1 MHRNP
6 AASDTLSA
14 AKAARDL
21 LRHTAGGR
29 AGYFLKQ
36 NGHFCSLS
44 GRTFQPDLR
53 VVQLGDM
60 FDNSQSKAGSARLA
74 GPAFVY
80 AVKPLKDTALLGIA
94 LIEQSLHHTS
104 EALARLTRL
113 IEQHSDRAEL
123 YTIRAEIEAENRQPE
138 LAIMDLDKAI
148 ELEPGNANTVLTRAY
163 LYKLIGNKRLAHHD
177 FERAIEL
184 GVPRSSLKRE
194 LKETK

>member
-1 MHRNP
+1 MKKITVFVIAIVAVSLSC
-6 AASDTLSA
+6 AAFAESLTDLYDETGMEYLSA
-14 AKAARDL
+14 MSFYGAA
-21 LRHTAGGR
+21 
-29 AGYFLKQ
+29 
-36 NGHFCSLS
+36 LS
-44 GRTFQPDLR
+44 SSAFDPD
-53 VVQLGDM
+53 
-60 FDNSQSKAGSARLA
+60 N
-74 GPAFVY
+74 Y
-80 AVKPLKDTALLGIA
+80 TALLGIA

-104 EALARLTRL
+104 EALTRLTRL
-113 IEQHSDRAEL
+113 IEQHADRAEL